1 LYLIT
6 ENKEGVIYEDDSEDD
21 EDYVWADH
29 LEPAEGGSISEIE
42 ANSEIDANHLD
53 LMNQIRTIMS
63 IATYQMMRTYL
74 KLLMI
79 AKSVFL
85 RGFNMRQRVSVVVM
99 GK

>member
-1 LYLIT
+1 MGRSLGT
-6 ENKEGVIYEDDSEDD
+6 CR
-21 EDYVWADH
+21 
-29 LEPAEGGSISEIE
+29 GGSISEIE

-63 IATYQMMRTYL
+63 IATYQMMRAYL

-99 GK
+99 GR